1 MITASC
7 IHCKKEYSIKGIF
20 THFLQSHDSKWKEE
34 WKDKNQGNS
43 TLGNLVQIKNKNKR
57 IQSYEANPNYC
68 FCGNSKSW
76 KRKNNIYCSKSCAA
90 RHTNKKRGPHSDEFK
105 QKISNSLK
113 GKPSKFKGISGGNK
127 TFCSV
132 YFHKCSQC
140 ETIILSR
147 GSYPKRKTCSKV
159 CQTHASVGVRK
170 YINGR
175 RLNIYYKKKNE
186 SIVLLESSWEE
197 ILAKHLDA
205 EDIEWERPKPIKY
218 LQNNKTRLYYPDFFL
233 PLYNLYLDPK
243 NPYELNRSKEKM
255 SIVSSLIPLW
265 YGDITKIIE
274 SIPLVRAVG
283 FEPTTRMFAPAPK
296 AGGMNQTIRRSD

>member
-1 MITASC
+1 MIGASC
-7 IHCKKEYSIKGIF
+7 IHCKKEFSIKGIF
-20 THFLQSHDSKWKEE
+20 THFLQSHNSNWKKE
-34 WKDKNQGNS
+34 WKNKNKEN
-43 TLGNLVQIKNKNKR
+43 TKLGNLAQIKNKTER
-57 IQSYEANPNYC
+57 IRLYKENPNYC
-68 FCGNSKSW
+68 LCGNVKSW
-76 KRKNNIYCSKSCAA
+76 ERKNNIYCSKSCATS
-90 RHTNKKRGPHSDEFK
+90 HTNKKRVPHSEEFK

-113 GKPSKFKGISGGNK
+113 GKPSKLKGVLGGNK
-127 TFCSV
+127 SYCSV
-132 YFHKCSQC
+132 CFHKCTQC
-140 ETIILSR
+140 DNIILSK
-147 GSYPKRKTCSKV
+147 GNSPKRKTCSKV

-175 RLNIYYKKKNE
+175 RLTIYYKKKNG

-197 ILAKHLDA
+197 LLAKHLDA
-205 EDIEWERPKPIKY
+205 EGIEWERPKPIKY
-218 LQNNKTRLYYPDFFL
+218 LQNNKIKLYYPDFFL

-255 SIVSSLIPLW
+255 WIVSSLIPLW
-265 YGDITKIIE
+265 YGDITKIIK